1 MRFHLCSFWIKYN
14 PACTKII
21 YVAFTEFLYHF
32 FFFFFYNIEFYKSV
46 SAAVT

>member
-21 YVAFTEFLYHF
+21 YVAFTEFLISF
-32 FFFFFYNIEFYKSV
+32 FSFFYNIEFYKSV